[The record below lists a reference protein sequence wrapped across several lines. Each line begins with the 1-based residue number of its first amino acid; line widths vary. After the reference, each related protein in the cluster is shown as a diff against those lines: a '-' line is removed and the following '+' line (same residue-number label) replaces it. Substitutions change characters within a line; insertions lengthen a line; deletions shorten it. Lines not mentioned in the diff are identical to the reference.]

1 MTEAITVTSIQV
13 GSPRQLGTPGA
24 GESQQRPWR
33 STIFKHPVP
42 GPVWLSRTGLDGDSQ
57 VAPTHGGPEM
67 AVLAYAQ
74 THYRRWQAELQRHD
88 ITAGGFGENFTIQG
102 QDETGV
108 CLGDV
113 YAVGGAIVQ
122 VSQPRT
128 PCWKLARRWR
138 QADLVERV
146 LASGR
151 HGWFFRVLQEGY
163 VSPGQCL
170 ALRDRPLPTWPMA
183 RVSAIKHGRELDP
196 AGAAELAC
204 CELLAPDCRA
214 AMAKLAEAA
223 P

>member
-1 MTEAITVTSIQV
+1 MAEQFELLSIGVGQPRVMDAEGSEDRAWTSAICKQPVT
-13 GSPRQLGTPGA
+13 
-24 GESQQRPWR
+24 
-33 STIFKHPVP
+33 
-42 GPVWLSRTGLDGDSQ
+42 GPVWVGRTNVAGDRQ
-57 VAPTHGGPEM
+57 AAPQHGGSEM
-67 AVLAYAQ
+67 AVLAYGAG
-74 THYRRWQAELQRHD
+74 HYERWWAELARADMGHG
-88 ITAGGFGENFTIQG
+88 AFGENFTIRG
-102 QDETGV
+102 QDEADV

-146 LASGR
+146 LATGR

-170 ALRDRPLPTWPMA
+170 ALRDRPLPAWSMA
-183 RVSAIKHGRELDP
+183 RVGAIKHGREADC

-204 CELLAPDCRA
+204 CEMLAPGCRA
-214 AMAKLAEAA
+214 AMAKLARAA
-223 P
+223 R

>member
-1 MTEAITVTSIQV
+1 MTQPITVTSIQV
-13 GSPRQLGTPGA
+13 GLPRDWGTPDA
-24 GESQQRPWR
+24 ADALDRPWR
-33 STIFKHPVP
+33 SAIFKQPVS

-74 THYRRWQAELQRHD
+74 AHYPRWQAELQRHD
-88 ITAGGFGENFTIQG
+88 TAVGGFGENFTVRG
-102 QDETGV
+102 QDETDV

-113 YAVGGAIVQ
+113 YAVGDAIVQ

-146 LASGR
+146 LATGR
-151 HGWFFRVLQEGY
+151 HGWFFRVLEEGH

-170 ALRDRPLPTWPMA
+170 ALRDRPLPAWSMA
-183 RVSAIKHGRELDP
+183 RVGAIKHGREVDS
-196 AGAAELAC
+196 AGAAELAY
-204 CELLAPDCRA
+204 CEMLAPDCRA
-214 AMAKLAEAA
+214 AMAKLARAA
-223 P
+223 R